1 MNVWSN
7 VIQAWYSIVFCEYS
21 ANLEARCIADLEQS
35 TVPADDAP
43 RFHKGWIATIV
54 MAILTV
60 LVAVATRCLDYRE
73 QRQRARTTSTVS
85 STNEESLED
94 AKTIPSQEKSQ

>member
-1 MNVWSN
+1 V
-7 VIQAWYSIVFCEYS
+7 SIFLL
-21 ANLEARCIADLEQS
+21 NLEPRCIADLGQS

-60 LVAVATRCLDYRE
+60 LVAIATRCLDYRE
-73 QRQRARTTSTVS
+73 QRQRPRTTSTVS

-94 AKTIPSQEKSQ
+94 AKTIPSQDN